1 MHRAR
6 SARQEADLPAA
17 FPPNKNQPPMR
28 TGRKRTLKFI
38 AAGVLLLALAY
49 MSLPYYARQAL
60 IHLMPVIDDLEI
72 FHRDTVRCN
81 PHYAWHWPE
90 AADYNRCR
98 LAHEDSA
105 YLDEMETVAF
115 LVIQHDSI
123 VFESYRNGWNDT
135 LTSNIYSATKTIV
148 GLLAGIALDEGYIRS
163 LDDPVSAY
171 IPCYTKGRQK
181 DVTIRNLLTMSA
193 GMAWDEAYASLFS
206 VTTHGYYGNDLYE
219 LVTGLEVNE
228 KPGIQYSYR
237 SGETQLLAFV
247 VEAAT
252 GRTLSRYAEEK
263 LWKPM
268 QAERDAYWLLDKEGG
283 DEKAFCCF
291 HTTARD
297 AARFARLMLGR
308 GKWNGRQIVSEKYI
322 DEALRPAHYLK
333 DQWGQDSLDYYGFQ
347 TWIMHYRGQ
356 TNPYMRGMLGQYVI
370 AVPSRDAIV
379 VRLGRKRS
387 DEYRREL
394 TTDIIRYMDIAMK
407 ILDR

>member
-1 MHRAR
+1 
-6 SARQEADLPAA
+6 
-17 FPPNKNQPPMR
+17 
-28 TGRKRTLKFI
+28 
-38 AAGVLLLALAY
+38 
-49 MSLPYYARQAL
+49 
-60 IHLMPVIDDLEI
+60 
-72 FHRDTVRCN
+72 
-81 PHYAWHWPE
+81 
-90 AADYNRCR
+90 
-98 LAHEDSA
+98 
-105 YLDEMETVAF
+105 
-115 LVIQHDSI
+115 
-123 VFESYRNGWNDT
+123 
-135 LTSNIYSATKTIV
+135 
-148 GLLAGIALDEGYIRS
+148 
-163 LDDPVSAY
+163 
-171 IPCYTKGRQK
+171 
-181 DVTIRNLLTMSA
+181 
-193 GMAWDEAYASLFS
+193 MAWDEAYASLFS

-268 QAERDAYWLLDKEGG
+268 QAERNAYWLLDKEGG
-283 DEKAFCCF
+283 DEKAFCCS
-291 HTTARD
+291 HATARD

-322 DEALRPAHYLK
+322 DEALRPARYLK